1 MSTIG
6 NLRSAIAA
14 ELTPTG
20 ITEFDYLGQTVS
32 QRGATVAHLFA
43 REFDF
48 EKTFRVVP
56 LVLEIFIYNESYD
69 GMWDSISDISE
80 QTLELLGARNNSGC
94 VSFNGAS
101 YQISTSAARI
111 SGLES
116 YVEQG
121 DRSEARHFKA
131 KVTIDITAR
140 RTR

>member
-6 NLRSAIAA
+6 NLRSAIVDTLA
-14 ELTPTG
+14 PTG

-32 QRGATVAHLFA
+32 QRGDTVAHLFA
-43 REFDF
+43 REFSY
-48 EKTFRVVP
+48 EKTFRVIP
-56 LVLEIFIYNESYD
+56 LTLEIFIYRESYEET
-69 GMWDSISDISE
+69 WDAISDYSE
-80 QTLELLGARNNSGC
+80 QVLELLGAKNNSGC

-101 YQISTSAARI
+101 YQVITSGARI

-121 DRSEARHFKA
+121 DRSEARHFKSKITIEIDA
-131 KVTIDITAR
+131 K